1 MCRMLPLLLKSI
13 YICTFI
19 HIYAYICIFIGM
31 NLTTKSSWIPQSY
44 FLKLWHF
51 RLLLF
56 LFFLLWFSATSREY
70 LNNLRNEKRKKS
82 LI

>member
-1 MCRMLPLLLKSI
+1 
-13 YICTFI
+13 
-19 HIYAYICIFIGM
+19 M
-31 NLTTKSSWIPQSY
+31 NLTTKTSWIPQSY

-56 LFFLLWFSATSREY
+56 LFFLLWFSTFSATSREY